1 MLVARREFGIALDC
15 RIMSATRQAPAL
27 HTPPPLTRRLLA
39 HLDRVEPHFHTDNQI
54 IYPSSGVLT
63 VTTRTGICVV
73 PPRRALW
80 LPVGQPHAYQAWGDA
95 QVCAVLLP
103 PDVNPLGLDR
113 PTLLEVSPLMREVLI
128 ALTEPK
134 SEPEPE
140 SEVESEPEPEPEVE
154 SGPRAEAGPRA
165 EFRPRAER
173 LRAVLFD
180 ELEQTAVDPVVLPE
194 PRDDR
199 LRAIA
204 ALLHEDPADDRS
216 LAEFGRVVGAGERT
230 LSRLFRAELGM
241 GFPQW
246 RGQLRLLHAAIR
258 LLGGQT
264 VQRVAYD
271 CGYSSPSAFVAAF
284 RRAFGTTPGQYQR
297 SAG

>member
-1 MLVARREFGIALDC
+1 
-15 RIMSATRQAPAL
+15 MSAIRQAPAL

-80 LPVGQPHAYQAWGDA
+80 LPVGQPHAFQAWGDA

-103 PDVNPLGLDR
+103 SDVNPLGLDR
-113 PTLLEVSPLMREVLI
+113 PTLLAVSPLMREVLI
-128 ALTEPK
+128 ALTEP
-134 SEPEPE
+134 EP
-140 SEVESEPEPEPEVE
+140 EPEPEPEVE
-154 SGPRAEAGPRA
+154 SGPRAEAERGS
-165 EFRPRAER
+165 RPRAER

-180 ELEQTAVDPVVLPE
+180 ELEPAAVDPVLLPE

>member
-1 MLVARREFGIALDC
+1 
-15 RIMSATRQAPAL
+15 MSATRQSPAL

-39 HLDRVEPHFHTDNQI
+39 HLDRVEPHFHADNQI

-63 VTTRTGICVV
+63 VTTRAGICVV

-80 LPVGQPHAYQAWGDA
+80 LPVGQPHAHQAWGDA
-95 QVCAVLLP
+95 QICAALLP
-103 PDVNPLGLDR
+103 PDVNPLKLDR
-113 PTLLEVSPLMREVLI
+113 PTLLTVSPLMREVLL
-128 ALTEPK
+128 ALTAPAPALT
-134 SEPEPE
+134 SA
-140 SEVESEPEPEPEVE
+140 
-154 SGPRAEAGPRA
+154 PRADL
-165 EFRPRAER
+165 

-180 ELEQTAVDPVVLPE
+180 ELEPADKDPVLLPE
-194 PRDDR
+194 PHDDR
-199 LRAIA
+199 LHAIA
-204 ALLHEDPADDRS
+204 ALLHENPADDRS
-216 LAEFGRVVGAGERT
+216 LADFGRTVGAGERT
-230 LSRLFRAELGM
+230 LSRLFQAEFGM

-246 RGQLRLLHAAIR
+246 RGQLRLLHAAIG

-297 SAG
+297 AIID

>member
-1 MLVARREFGIALDC
+1 
-15 RIMSATRQAPAL
+15 MSATRQSPAL

-39 HLDRVEPHFHTDNQI
+39 HLDRVEPHFHADNQI

-63 VTTRTGICVV
+63 VTTRAGICVV

-80 LPVGQPHAYQAWGDA
+80 LPVGQPHAHQAWGDA
-95 QVCAVLLP
+95 QICAVLLP
-103 PDVNPLGLDR
+103 PDVNPLKLDR
-113 PTLLEVSPLMREVLI
+113 PTLLTVSPLMREVLL
-128 ALTEPK
+128 ALTAPAPA
-134 SEPEPE
+134 SAPALAP
-140 SEVESEPEPEPEVE
+140 
-154 SGPRAEAGPRA
+154 GPRADH
-165 EFRPRAER
+165 

-180 ELEQTAVDPVVLPE
+180 ELEPADTDPVLLPE
-194 PRDDR
+194 LRDDR

-204 ALLHEDPADDRS
+204 ALLHENPADDRS
-216 LAEFGRVVGAGERT
+216 LAEFGRAVGAGERT
-230 LSRLFRAELGM
+230 LSRLFQTELGM

-246 RGQLRLLHAAIR
+246 RGQLRLLHAAIG

-264 VQRVAYD
+264 VQRVAYG

-297 SAG
+297 TITN

>member
-1 MLVARREFGIALDC
+1 MLPARHEYAITLDC
-15 RIMSATRQAPAL
+15 PFMSATRHPPAL

-63 VTTRTGICVV
+63 VTTRAGICVV

-80 LPVGQPHAYQAWGDA
+80 LPAGQPHAHQAWGNA
-95 QVCAVLLP
+95 QICAVLLP
-103 PDVNPLGLDR
+103 PDVNPLKLDH
-113 PTLLEVSPLMREVLI
+113 PTLLTVSPLLREVLL
-128 ALTEPK
+128 ALTAPA
-134 SEPEPE
+134 
-140 SEVESEPEPEPEVE
+140 
-154 SGPRAEAGPRA
+154 PRTDH
-165 EFRPRAER
+165 
-173 LRAVLFD
+173 LHAVLFD
-180 ELEQTAVDPVVLPE
+180 ELEPADKDPVLLPE
-194 PRDDR
+194 PNDDR

-204 ALLHEDPADDRS
+204 ALLHENPADNRS
-216 LAEFGRVVGAGERT
+216 LAEFGRTVGAGERT
-230 LSRLFRAELGM
+230 LSRLFQTELGM

-246 RGQLRLLHAAIR
+246 RGQLRLLHAAIG

-271 CGYSSPSAFVAAF
+271 CGYSSPSAFVTAF

-297 SAG
+297 TAIN

>member
-1 MLVARREFGIALDC
+1 MLPARHECGVTLDC
-15 RIMSATRQAPAL
+15 LVMSATRQSPAL
-27 HTPPPLTRRLLA
+27 HTPPPLMRRLLA

-63 VTTRTGICVV
+63 VTTRAGICVV

-80 LPVGQPHAYQAWGDA
+80 LPVGQPHAHQAWGGA
-95 QVCAVLLP
+95 QICAVLLP
-103 PDVNPLGLDR
+103 PDVNPLKLDQ
-113 PTLLEVSPLMREVLI
+113 PTLLTVSPLMREVLL
-128 ALTEPK
+128 ALTAPA
-134 SEPEPE
+134 SDLR
-140 SEVESEPEPEPEVE
+140 VDH
-154 SGPRAEAGPRA
+154 
-165 EFRPRAER
+165 

-180 ELEQTAVDPVVLPE
+180 ELEPTDKDPVLLPE

-204 ALLHEDPADDRS
+204 ALLHENPADDRS
-216 LAEFGRVVGAGERT
+216 LAEFGRTVGAGERT
-230 LSRLFRAELGM
+230 LSRLFQVELGM

-246 RGQLRLLHAAIR
+246 RGQLRLLHAAIG
-258 LLGGQT
+258 LLGGQS
-264 VQRVAYD
+264 VQRVAYE

-297 SAG
+297 AIIN

>member
-1 MLVARREFGIALDC
+1 MLVGRREFGITLDC
-15 RIMSATRQAPAL
+15 RIMSATRQAPTL

-103 PDVNPLGLDR
+103 SDVNPLGLDR
-113 PTLLEVSPLMREVLI
+113 PTLLAVSPLMREVLI
-128 ALTEPK
+128 ALTEP
-134 SEPEPE
+134 EPEPE
-140 SEVESEPEPEPEVE
+140 SEVESGPSAEV
-154 SGPRAEAGPRA
+154 GPRAG
-165 EFRPRAER
+165 FRPRAER

-180 ELEQTAVDPVVLPE
+180 ELEPAGVDPVVLPE

-216 LAEFGRVVGAGERT
+216 LAAFGRVVGAGERT

-246 RGQLRLLHAAIR
+246 RGQLRLLHAALR

>member
-1 MLVARREFGIALDC
+1 MLVARRGYGIALDC
-15 RIMSATRQAPAL
+15 RIMSATRQLPAL

-39 HLDRVEPHFHTDNQI
+39 HLDRVGPHFHTDNQI
-54 IYPSSGVLT
+54 IYPSSGILT
-63 VTTRTGICVV
+63 VTTRAGICVV

-80 LPVGQPHAYQAWGDA
+80 LPAGQPHAHQAWGAA
-95 QVCAVLLP
+95 QICAVLLP
-103 PDVNPLGLDR
+103 PDINPRALDQNS
-113 PTLLEVSPLMREVLI
+113 PTLLTVSPLMREVLL
-128 ALTEPK
+128 ALTAPD
-134 SEPEPE
+134 SPPI
-140 SEVESEPEPEPEVE
+140 S
-154 SGPRAEAGPRA
+154 EAGPR
-165 EFRPRAER
+165 PRTEH

-180 ELEQTAVDPVVLPE
+180 ELEPADADPVLLPE
-194 PRDDR
+194 PHDDR

-204 ALLHEDPADDRS
+204 AFLHDDPADDRS

-230 LSRLFRAELGM
+230 LSRLFRTELGM

-246 RGQLRLLHAAIR
+246 RGQLRLLHAAIG

-271 CGYSSPSAFVAAF
+271 CGYGSPSAFVAAF

-297 SAG
+297 AVID